1 MLAPANLSVLAVLGR
16 PRLILAVQDL
26 KIMTAVSE
34 IGQDALRLPRGYCP
48 NRSCTALRYVRRG
61 RGSRGHSPDHPI
73 RVPDAEWFSCP
84 NPQDGAHIRMS
95 GSTGHHRD
103 LIGWDRQQD
112 MPHQA
117 QGDDARMILEKDGEK
132 PPTK

>member
-1 MLAPANLSVLAVLGR
+1 
-16 PRLILAVQDL
+16 
-26 KIMTAVSE
+26 MTAVGE
-34 IGQDALRLPRGYCP
+34 IGQDALRLSEGYCP
-48 NRSCTALRYVRRG
+48 NRSFTALRYVRREEG
-61 RGSRGHSPDHPI
+61 PEGHSPDHPI

-103 LIGWDRQQD
+103 LIGLDRQQD

-117 QGDDARMILEKDGEK
+117 QGDDTKDDPEKDEK
-132 PPTK
+132 PYQPNDTMSGGSGRHDAASFR